1 MANAGA
7 TVTVEWGYETHSIT
21 LTPKNWARVKYAP
34 PDEPFGSRVETLAVG
49 CCVPLG
55 TLENK
60 PFSVAKIA
68 AYMHIP
74 RNTVTRRLER
84 LIQHWGII
92 ERRGRHYYLRPEVA
106 NRPRALASYREVR
119 RAIQRA
125 VAELSILDAA
135 EN

>member
-1 MANAGA
+1 MAHTIAHA
-7 TVTVEWGYETHSIT
+7 QQRLVMLRMLIDLMRIVH
-21 LTPKNWARVKYAP
+21 KHYAP

-74 RNTVTRRLER
+74 RNIVTRRLER
-84 LIQHWGII
+84 LVQHWGII
-92 ERRGRHYYLRPEVA
+92 ERRGRRYYLRQEIA
-106 NRPRALASYREVR
+106 NRPHALASYREVR

-125 VAELSILDAA
+125 VAELPILDAV
-135 EN
+135 ER

>member
-1 MANAGA
+1 MAHTIAHGQQRL
-7 TVTVEWGYETHSIT
+7 VMLRMLIDLMRIVH
-21 LTPKNWARVKYAP
+21 KHYAP

-49 CCVPLG
+49 CCVALG

-68 AYMHIP
+68 TYMQIP

-84 LIQHWGII
+84 LVQHWGII

>member
-1 MANAGA
+1 MASLAHGQQRL
-7 TVTVEWGYETHSIT
+7 VMLRMLIDLMRIVH
-21 LTPKNWARVKYAP
+21 KHYAP

-49 CCVPLG
+49 CCVALG

-74 RNTVTRRLER
+74 RNIVTRRLER
-84 LIQHWGII
+84 LVQHWGII
-92 ERRGRHYYLRPEVA
+92 EGRGRHYYLRQEIA
-106 NRPRALASYREVR
+106 NRPHALASYREVR

-135 EN
+135 ER